1 MVKKEVNMN
10 KSISLLTVFI
20 SLIIFSCIDDDIIE
34 RNGDIRVTASFP
46 ESRLYFV
53 DEDSVVRVNW
63 NKDDEIRLVTDKQFN
78 LTYIAQYEGSITEFT
93 PATISDKLDYNN
105 DKVYA
110 YYPYYS
116 GSQSKVV
123 QLPWTNTQNY
133 VDGPGKYDFI
143 YASSKIEGN
152 ELNFQF
158 KHIFAFLEIVL
169 PVEILLDTN
178 DERKRGLK
186 ISSTEDLCNSIAF
199 FDLEKEELMKETEVN
214 QVVYIIPSDS
224 VLENKQEISCYV
236 AILPQSKEAEIEI
249 SLYANTFASS
259 ENIDNGKSG
268 DLLIKKPAPEGGFKA
283 GNVYTI
289 YLDENQSL
297 QERELELD
305 ALRALYDATD
315 GDNWKDN
322 TNWFSDKPLWEWYGL
337 RTHGPENKVYYI
349 DLQNNNLKGHIPN
362 EIGNLKDLEFIWLND
377 NELTGTIPNTF
388 FRNEK
393 LRSVFLQNN
402 KLEGK
407 LPEEIN
413 IPFVS
418 YLYLYNNMLTGT
430 LSESWLKQDN
440 LRDFRIY
447 NNKLRGVITDKMEMS
462 EAWLDRWPVEMIY
475 YQQPGYG
482 FDNIYASTDFSKD
495 GTVITLQSHSKGNG
509 IKIVFTGDGFSDRL
523 IDNGYFESEMRE
535 AMEMFFLAEPFKT
548 FREYFDIYAYVAVS
562 ENEIIGKNTVWGFTF
577 DAYDKDTFY
586 PTLDESSTKIR
597 MALSK
602 HPLFI
607 DEKNLTIGHI
617 LNSNTNFGAEAYV
630 GYDGKWG
637 FARVNKDNYAGTA
650 VIHEICGHAFGGFED
665 ENVLDGYGDN
675 ELYETTKKLIK
686 EHWHPKGANLN
697 IDVTNNPDSVL
708 WAPFLQDERYK
719 SEGISIYEGA
729 LYHFGKG
736 VYRASKG
743 GVMHGGMSFTSKFNA
758 QCRWVIYQRIM
769 RLAGEE
775 YSFESFLEY
784 DAVNRAYYDS
794 LPTDW
799 LQHNNESKYEI
810 KVPYR

>member
-1 MVKKEVNMN
+1 MN

-224 VLENKQEISCYV
+224 VLENKKEISCYV
-236 AILPQSKEAEIEI
+236 AILPQSKEAKIEI

-322 TNWFSDKPLWEWYGL
+322 TNWLSNKPLNQWYGI
-337 RTHGPENKVYYI
+337 RTHGPENRVYYI
-349 DLQNNNLKGHIPN
+349 DLQNNNLNGYIPD
-362 EIGNLKDLEFIWLND
+362 EIGNLKDLTSLWLND
-377 NELTGTIPNTF
+377 NELTGTIPDTL
-388 FRNEK
+388 FRKEK
-393 LRSVFLQNN
+393 MESLFLQNN
-402 KLEGK
+402 KLEGE
-407 LPEEIN
+407 LPEKIN
-413 IPFVS
+413 MPFME
-418 YLYLYNNMLTGT
+418 YLYLNNNMLTGT
-430 LSESWLKQDN
+430 LPTSWVEQN
-440 LRDFRIY
+440 SLRDFRLHH
-447 NNKLRGVITDKMEMS
+447 NKLRGVITDEMATS

-475 YQQPGYG
+475 YQQDGYG
-482 FDNIYASTDFSKD
+482 FDNIYESTDFSKD
-495 GTVITLQSHSKGNG
+495 GTVITLQTHSKGNG
-509 IKIVFTGDGFSDRL
+509 VKVVFTGEGFSDRL
-523 IDNGYFESEMRE
+523 IDSGYFEKEMRE

-548 FREYFDIYAYVAVS
+548 FREYFDIYAYAAIS
-562 ENEIIGKNTVWGFTF
+562 KNEIIGENTIWGFDIDRNRLLPALNDRLFWKVISTLKTHSLLKEE
-577 DAYDKDTFY
+577 KD
-586 PTLDESSTKIR
+586 
-597 MALSK
+597 
-602 HPLFI
+602 
-607 DEKNLTIGHI
+607 LTVGLV
-617 LNSNTNFGAEAYV
+617 LNTNTNFGGKASMR
-630 GYDGKWG
+630 YDGEWG
-637 FARVNKDNYAGTA
+637 VGQVDKSNDFGTL
-650 VIHEICGHAFGGFED
+650 VIHEICGHTFGGFQDEQVSSGYED
-665 ENVLDGYGDN
+665 R
-675 ELYETTKKLIK
+675 KLSDATRKAIR
-686 EHWHPKGANLN
+686 EYYHPKGTYLNLD
-697 IDVTNNPDSVL
+697 ITNDPDSVL
-708 WAPFLQDERYK
+708 WAPFLKDERYR
-719 SEGISIYEGA
+719 SEGLSIVEGA
-729 LYHFGKG
+729 MYNYGKG
-736 VYRASKG
+736 VYRASLG
-743 GVMHGGMSFTSKFNA
+743 GVMHGDLSFTGKFNA

-769 RLAGEE
+769 KLAGEE